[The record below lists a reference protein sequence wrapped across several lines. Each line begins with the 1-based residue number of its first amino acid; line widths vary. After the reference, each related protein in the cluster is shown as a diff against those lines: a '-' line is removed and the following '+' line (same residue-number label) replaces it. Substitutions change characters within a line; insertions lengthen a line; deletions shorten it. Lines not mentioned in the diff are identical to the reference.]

1 MADQHL
7 KATDWMMVRQMMN
20 AAIDFCEKVEASGC
34 RESDRAATT
43 IANGQAVSVQ
53 DVLTSAWTYPEAMR
67 YAIIRQRHES
77 DDDLAFVRDTARIL
91 TAMAAACA
99 ELCGSKPGTAEA
111 AGVAKMLRW
120 FEAHAGETLT
130 AALATRS
137 QKQ

>member
-34 RESDRAATT
+34 RESNRAATT
-43 IANGQAVSVQ
+43 IVNGQAVSVQ

-67 YAIIRQRHES
+67 YAIIRQRHEA
-77 DDDLAFVRDTARIL
+77 DDDIGYVPETARVL

-99 ELCGSKPGTAEA
+99 ELCGAKTSTGDAAGTAE
-111 AGVAKMLRW
+111 MLRW
-120 FEAHAGETLT
+120 FEMHAGETLK
-130 AALATRS
+130 AALATRP
-137 QKQ
+137 

>member
-34 RESDRAATT
+34 HESDRAATT
-43 IANGQAVSVQ
+43 VVDGQAVSVQ

-67 YAIIRQRHES
+67 YAIIRQRHED
-77 DDDLAFVRDTARIL
+77 DDDLAYVPETARIL

-99 ELCGSKPGTAEA
+99 ELCGSKSGTAEA
-111 AGVAKMLRW
+111 AGVAGMLAW
-120 FEAHAGETLT
+120 FETHAGDTLES
-130 AALATRS
+130 AIAKRRAER
-137 QKQ
+137 